1 MTISNLSPAD
11 QAFLAGVNTVEQ
23 QITAATQHITSG
35 LKVSTAADDPA
46 QIDDLLQ
53 LRADQQLD
61 KQVASNLTMANSVA
75 SAADTAIGG
84 AVQVVDTAIQI
95 ATQAANSLTGEN
107 TDSSLALQVQGLL
120 SQMVNYSQTQV
131 QGQYIFS
138 GDQPESPY
146 YQLDLA
152 APQGVDQLLTAGATQ
167 QIQDPAGGSFA
178 VSQTAQT
185 IFGNQNADGTPA
197 GDNVFAALNN
207 LNNALQSNS
216 IASVKSALNN
226 LQQASTR
233 LNDMQSFYGVVEDRI
248 QSATTYSSSRDTEL
262 ETQIGSIQD
271 ADVTSD
277 AMLLSQANTQL
288 QAAFQAEAQIPKS
301 TLFNYLS

>member
-23 QITAATQHITSG
+23 QITTATQQITSG
-35 LKVSTAADDPA
+35 LKISAPSDDPA

-53 LRADQQLD
+53 LRADEQLNT
-61 KQVASNLTMANSVA
+61 QIGSNLTMANSVA
-75 SAADTAIGG
+75 SAADSAIGG
-84 AVQVVDTAIQI
+84 AIQVVDTAIQI

-138 GDQPESPY
+138 GDQPDSPY

-152 APQGVDQLLTAGATQ
+152 APQGVDQLLTTGATQ

-185 IFGNQNADGTPA
+185 IFGDQNPDGTPA
-197 GDNVFAALNN
+197 ADNVFAALNN

-216 IASVKSALNN
+216 TAGVQSALQD
-226 LQQASTR
+226 LQQASTH

-248 QSATTYSSSRDTEL
+248 QAATTYSSSRDTEL
-262 ETQIGSIQD
+262 ETQVGSIQD

>member
-1 MTISNLSPAD
+1 MTISNLSTAD

-23 QITAATQHITSG
+23 QITTATQQITSG
-35 LKVSTAADDPA
+35 LKISTPAGDPA

-53 LRADQQLD
+53 LRADEQLN
-61 KQVASNLTMANSVA
+61 KQIGSNLTMANSVA

-84 AVQVVDTAIQI
+84 AIQVVDTAIQI

-107 TDSSLALQVQGLL
+107 TDSSLAQQVQGLL

-146 YQLDLA
+146 YRLDLA

-216 IASVKSALNN
+216 TAGVKSALNN

>member
-1 MTISNLSPAD
+1 VTISNLSPAG
-11 QAFLAGVNTVEQ
+11 QAFLVGVNAVEQ
-23 QITAATQHITSG
+23 QITTATQQITSG
-35 LKVSTAADDPA
+35 LKISAPADDPA

-53 LRADQQLD
+53 LQADQQLNT
-61 KQVASNLTMANSVA
+61 QIGSNLTMANSIA
-75 SAADTAIGG
+75 SAADSAIGG
-84 AVQVVDTAIQI
+84 AIQVIDSAIQI
-95 ATQAANSLTGEN
+95 ATQAANSLTED

-152 APQGVDQLLTAGATQ
+152 APQGVDQLLTTAATQ

-185 IFGNQNADGTPA
+185 IFGDQNADGTPA
-197 GDNVFAALNN
+197 ADNAFAALNN

-216 IASVKSALNN
+216 TAGVQSALDD
-226 LQQASTR
+226 LQQASTH
-233 LNDMQSFYGVVEDRI
+233 LNEMQSFYGVVEDRI
-248 QSATTYSSSRDTEL
+248 QSATTYSTSRDTAL
-262 ETQIGSIQD
+262 QTQIGNIQD

-288 QAAFQAEAQIPKS
+288 QAAFQAEAQTPKS

>member
-216 IASVKSALNN
+216 TAGVKSALNN

-262 ETQIGSIQD
+262 ETQVGSIQN

>member
-1 MTISNLSPAD
+1 MTISNLSPAA
-11 QAFLAGVNTVEQ
+11 QGFLAGVNTVEQ
-23 QITAATQHITSG
+23 QITTATQQVTSG
-35 LKVSTAADDPA
+35 LKVSTPADDPA

-53 LRADQQLD
+53 LRADRQLNT
-61 KQVASNLTMANSVA
+61 QIGSNLTMASSVA
-75 SAADTAIGG
+75 SAADSAIGG
-84 AVQVVDTAIQI
+84 ATQVIDTAIQI
-95 ATQAANSLTGEN
+95 ATQAANSLTGED

-138 GDQPESPY
+138 GDQPGSPY

-152 APQGVDQLLTAGATQ
+152 APRGVDQLLTTAATQ

-178 VSQTAQT
+178 ASQTAQT
-185 IFGNQNADGTPA
+185 IFGDQNSDGTPA
-197 GDNVFAALNN
+197 ADNVFAALNN
-207 LNNALQSNS
+207 LRNALLSNS
-216 IASVKSALNN
+216 TAGVQSALGN
-226 LQQASTR
+226 LQQASTH
-233 LNDMQSFYGVVEDRI
+233 LNDMQSFYGVVEGRI
-248 QSATTYSSSRDTEL
+248 QSATTYSSTRDTEL
-262 ETQIGSIQD
+262 QTQIGSIQD

-288 QAAFQAEAQIPKS
+288 QAAFSAEAETPKS

>member
-1 MTISNLSPAD
+1 MTISNLSPSA
-11 QAFLAGVNTVEQ
+11 QSFLAGVNAVEQ
-23 QITAATQHITSG
+23 QITTATQQITSG
-35 LKVSTAADDPA
+35 LKISAPADDPA

-53 LRADQQLD
+53 LRADQQLNT
-61 KQVASNLTMANSVA
+61 QIGSNLTMANSVA
-75 SAADTAIGG
+75 SAADSAIGG
-84 AVQVVDTAIQI
+84 AIQVIDSAIQI

-107 TDSSLALQVQGLL
+107 TDSSLALQVQGML

-152 APQGVDQLLTAGATQ
+152 APQGVDQLLTTAATQ

-185 IFGNQNADGTPA
+185 IFGDQNADGTPA
-197 GDNVFAALNN
+197 ADNAFAALNN

-216 IASVKSALNN
+216 TAGVQSALDD
-226 LQQASTR
+226 LQQASTH
-233 LNDMQSFYGVVEDRI
+233 LNEMQSFYGVVEDRI

>member
-1 MTISNLSPAD
+1 MTISNLSTAD

-23 QITAATQHITSG
+23 QITTATQQITSG
-35 LKVSTAADDPA
+35 LKISTPAGDPA

-53 LRADQQLD
+53 LRADEQLN
-61 KQVASNLTMANSVA
+61 KQIGSNLTMANSVA

-84 AVQVVDTAIQI
+84 AIQVVDTAIQI

-107 TDSSLALQVQGLL
+107 TDSSLAQQVQGLL

-146 YQLDLA
+146 YRLDLA
-152 APQGVDQLLTAGATQ
+152 APQGVDQLLTTGATQ

-185 IFGNQNADGTPA
+185 IFGDQNPDGTPA
-197 GDNVFAALNN
+197 ADNVFAALNN

-216 IASVKSALNN
+216 TAGVQSALQD
-226 LQQASTR
+226 LQQASTH

-248 QSATTYSSSRDTEL
+248 QAATTYSSSRDTEL
-262 ETQIGSIQD
+262 ETQVGSIQD
-271 ADVTSD
+271 ADATSD

>member
-1 MTISNLSPAD
+1 MTISNLSPAG
-11 QAFLAGVNTVEQ
+11 QAFLAGVNSVEQ
-23 QITAATQHITSG
+23 QITTATQQITTG
-35 LKVSTAADDPA
+35 LKIGAPADDPA

-53 LRADQQLD
+53 LRADRQLNT
-61 KQVASNLTMANSVA
+61 QIASNLTMANSMA
-75 SAADTAIGG
+75 TAADSAIGG
-84 AVQVVDTAIQI
+84 AIQVVNSAIQI

-107 TDSSLALQVQGLL
+107 TDGSLALQVQGLL

-138 GDQPESPY
+138 GDLPESPY

-152 APQGVDQLLTAGATQ
+152 APQGVDQLLTTGATQ

-185 IFGNQNADGTPA
+185 IFGDQNADGTPA
-197 GDNVFAALNN
+197 ADNVFAALNN
-207 LNNALQSNS
+207 LRTALQANS
-216 IASVKSALNN
+216 TAGVQSALND
-226 LQQASTR
+226 LQQASTH
-233 LNDMQSFYGVVEDRI
+233 LNDIQSFYGVVEDRI
-248 QSATTYSSSRDTEL
+248 QSATTYSSTRDTSL
-262 ETQIGSIQD
+262 QTQIGSIQD

-277 AMLLSQANTQL
+277 AMMLSQANTQL
-288 QAAFQAEAQIPKS
+288 QAAFQAEAQAPKS

>member
-216 IASVKSALNN
+216 TAGVKSALNN

-233 LNDMQSFYGVVEDRI
+233 LNDMQSFT
-248 QSATTYSSSRDTEL
+248 A
-262 ETQIGSIQD
+262 
-271 ADVTSD
+271 
-277 AMLLSQANTQL
+277 
-288 QAAFQAEAQIPKS
+288 
-301 TLFNYLS
+301 